1 MYWQEDDDRLTPK
14 VSDDVVDLVF
24 AIACKAL
31 PVDHAYSL
39 SQAIRQILPWL
50 ADEEGGRN
58 RQRLDTAQR
67 IRCGVIPFAPDQV
80 AGQVT
85 QT

>member
-50 ADEEGGRN
+50 ADEEG
-58 RQRLDTAQR
+58 A
-67 IRCGVIPFAPDQV
+67 GVHTIHV
-80 AGQVT
+80 AETGVG
-85 QT
+85 